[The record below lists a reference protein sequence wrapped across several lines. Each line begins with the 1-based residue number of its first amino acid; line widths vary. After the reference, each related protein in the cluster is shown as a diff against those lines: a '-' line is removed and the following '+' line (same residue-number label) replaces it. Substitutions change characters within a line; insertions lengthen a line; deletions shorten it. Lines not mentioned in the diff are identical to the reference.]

1 VGRYDHSLGERA
13 AATRLLFYCLLCVL
27 TEEPFHRESR
37 ACTASSDREK
47 SVGSGQA
54 GRLSKAIMH
63 GRIGRTENEGAKCMA
78 VEKRSTSLEQV
89 RNIGIMAHIDAGKTT
104 CSERILYYTGK
115 SHKLGEV
122 HDGAAIMDW
131 MPQEQE
137 RGITITSAAT
147 TTRWRDCEINLIDTP
162 GHVDFTVEVERSLR
176 VLDGVIGLFCAV
188 GGVEPQSETV
198 WRQADKYEVPRIAFV
213 NKMDRVGADFFGVVG
228 KIKNILGA
236 NAVPIA
242 IPIGEGPEF
251 SGVVNLVTNRAHYYD
266 EKDKGM
272 TVRIEEVPEHMRAA
286 AGEWRRNLL
295 EKACEHDDGLMEK
308 YLDGDDI
315 APDELRAV
323 VKKATHNQVICPVL
337 CGSAFK
343 NKGIQ
348 MLLDAIVNYLPSPAD
363 KPPIIGESARGSV
376 RRRVPGEGNPLAAI
390 AFKIMTDRHVGKLV
404 YVRVYSGRLESGT
417 YVLNSTQNKRQRV
430 GRIMRMHANRQE
442 MVDCLFEG
450 DIGAVVGIGDTVTGD
465 TICSEA
471 DPIILEAIE
480 FPAPVLSV
488 AITSR
493 DRGDRDKIDKAL
505 QKLSEEDPTFLVST
519 DPETEDT
526 IIAGMGELHLDI
538 LIDRMRREFGVEVD
552 TGAPQV
558 AYRESATIVSEVNE
572 RFAKQTGGRGQ
583 FAQVAIRIEPLPPGA
598 GFEFVNAV
606 VGGAIPKEYVPAVQK
621 GLTDALVR
629 GPFAG
634 YPVVDVRVT
643 LFDGKHHEVDSSEQA
658 FRTCASMAFRKAML
672 KANPQLLEPMMSVN
686 VSVPEEFAGGVTGNL
701 CGKRGRITGMEPLA
715 SGQTIKAIV
724 PLANMFGYASDLR
737 NMTQGRAS
745 FTMHFEQYE
754 TVPLRIA
761 EEVAAEKAKRLK
773 SGA

>member
-1 VGRYDHSLGERA
+1 
-13 AATRLLFYCLLCVL
+13 
-27 TEEPFHRESR
+27 
-37 ACTASSDREK
+37 
-47 SVGSGQA
+47 
-54 GRLSKAIMH
+54 
-63 GRIGRTENEGAKCMA
+63 
-78 VEKRSTSLEQV
+78 
-89 RNIGIMAHIDAGKTT
+89 MAHIDAGKTT

-115 SHKLGEV
+115 SHKIGEV

-147 TTRWRDCEINLIDTP
+147 TTRWKDCEINLIDTP

-213 NKMDRVGADFFGVVG
+213 NKMDRVGADFFGVVE
-228 KIKNILGA
+228 KIKKLLGA

-242 IPIGEGPEF
+242 IPIGEGSEF
-251 SGVVNLVTNRAHYYD
+251 SGVINLVTNQANYYD

-272 TVRIEEVPEHMRAA
+272 TVRVEDIPEDMLRTAA
-286 AGEWRRNLL
+286 EWRRNLL
-295 EKACEHDDGLMEK
+295 EKACEQDDGLMEK
-308 YLDGDDI
+308 YLADGEI
-315 APDELRAV
+315 RPDELREV

-343 NKGIQ
+343 NKGVQ
-348 MLLDAIVNYLPSPAD
+348 MLLDSIVYYLPSPAD

-404 YVRVYSGRLESGT
+404 YVRVYSGRLESGS

-442 MVDCLFEG
+442 MVDCLYEG
-450 DIGAVVGIGDTVTGD
+450 DIGAVIGIGDAVTGD
-465 TICSEA
+465 TICCES

-480 FPAPVLSV
+480 FPAPVLSI
-488 AITSR
+488 AISPR
-493 DRGDRDKIDKAL
+493 KREDRDNIDKAL
-505 QKLSEEDPTFLVST
+505 QKLSEEDPTFLVSG
-519 DPETEDT
+519 DPETGDT

-538 LIDRMRREFGVEVD
+538 LIDRMRREFGVEVR

-558 AYRESATIVSEVNE
+558 AYRESATIVSEVSE
-572 RFAKQTGGRGQ
+572 RFAKQTGGHGQ
-583 FAQVAIRIEPLPPGA
+583 FAQVALRIEPLAPGT
-598 GFEFVNAV
+598 GFEFVNGI
-606 VGGAIPKEYVPAVQK
+606 VGGAIPKEYIPAVQK
-621 GLTDALVR
+621 GVTDALAK
-629 GPFAG
+629 GAFAG

-658 FRTCASMAFRKAML
+658 FRTCASLAFRKALL

-686 VSVPEEFAGGVTGNL
+686 VSSPEDFAGGITGNL
-701 CGKRGRITGMEPLA
+701 CGKRGRIVGMEPLA
-715 SGQTIKAIV
+715 AGQMIKAVV
-724 PLANMFGYASDLR
+724 PLANMFGYASELR
-737 NMTQGRAS
+737 NMTQGRGS

-761 EEVAAEKAKRLK
+761 EEVAAERKKRQMD
-773 SGA
+773 G